1 MLLAVD
7 LRLLLAPAAAL
18 LLGCPNT
25 DTAIFVAP
33 SIDDPACTVSSSV
46 LGTGITSGAFQL
58 SLHLGA
64 RASGTSMV
72 SLGSFSILDAT
83 EKTTIVDALKV
94 SSTTHFP
101 VAVAQDS
108 TVVADFTL
116 GDMGMP
122 QILSESEGMDLC
134 APPGVVIG
142 GSIQDSLEDGQT
154 TAYSD
159 VFHPSGCM

>member
-1 MLLAVD
+1 M
-7 LRLLLAPAAAL
+7 
-18 LLGCPNT
+18 
-25 DTAIFVAP
+25 
-33 SIDDPACTVSSSV
+33 SSSL

-72 SLGSFSILDAT
+72 TLGKFSILDAT
-83 EKTTIVDALKV
+83 MKTTIVDTLDV

-101 VAVAQDS
+101 VAVAQGS
-108 TVVADFTL
+108 TVVADFTFDTGTTL
-116 GDMGMP
+116 LPSG
-122 QILSESEGMDLC
+122 EGTQLC
-134 APPGVVIG
+134 ASAGVVIG

-154 TAYSD
+154 PVYSD

>member
-46 LGTGITSGAFQL
+46 LGTGITGGAFQL

-83 EKTTIVDALKV
+83 EKTTIVDVLKA

-108 TVVADFTL
+108 TVVADFTFDTGADL
-116 GDMGMP
+116 LP
-122 QILSESEGMDLC
+122 SNEATELC
-134 APPGVVIG
+134 APAGVVIG

-154 TAYSD
+154 TAYSE

>member
-1 MLLAVD
+1 VRF
-7 LRLLLAPAAAL
+7 RLLLPLAPAL

-25 DTAIFVAP
+25 DTAVFVAP
-33 SIDDPACTVSSSV
+33 SLDNPACTVMSSV
-46 LGTGITSGAFQL
+46 LGTGITSGSFQL

-72 SLGSFSILDAT
+72 SLGKFSLLDASM
-83 EKTTIVDALKV
+83 KTTIVDTLNV

-108 TVVADFTL
+108 TVTADFTFDTGSAL
-116 GDMGMP
+116 LPAGDGTA
-122 QILSESEGMDLC
+122 LC
-134 APPGVVIG
+134 ASAGVVIG
-142 GSIQDSLEDGQT
+142 GSIQDSLQDGQT
-154 TAYSD
+154 PVYSD

>member
-1 MLLAVD
+1 VRYAAGVRF
-7 LRLLLAPAAAL
+7 RLLLLAAASL

-33 SIDDPACTVSSSV
+33 TIDDAACTVSSSV

-72 SLGSFSILDAT
+72 TLGKFSILDAT
-83 EKTTIVDALKV
+83 MKTTIVDTLAV
-94 SSTTHFP
+94 SSGTHFP
-101 VAVAQDS
+101 VAVAQNS
-108 TVVADFTL
+108 TVVVDLTFSTGTSL
-116 GDMGMP
+116 LP
-122 QILSESEGMDLC
+122 SSEGTELC
-134 APPGVVIG
+134 ASAGVVIA
-142 GSIQDSLEDGQT
+142 GSIQDSLQDEQT
-154 TAYSD
+154 TVYSD